1 MLSNMVVE
9 KTSQGG
15 GRMRGMNRTQ
25 RREMQNMSKKQL
37 LEKLPSYYCQC
48 YDEGVR
54 DSFMAI
60 LLKLHDEFNFGNDE
74 TLKLLTACEPW
85 MVGLIQNEEI
95 DHDQIKETL
104 INEGITCLEST
115 DL

>member
-1 MLSNMVVE
+1 
-9 KTSQGG
+9 
-15 GRMRGMNRTQ
+15 MRGMNRNQ

-37 LEKLPSYYCQC
+37 LEKLPGYYCQC
-48 YDEGVR
+48 YDEGVK

-85 MVGLIQNEEI
+85 MVGLIQGDGI
-95 DHDQIKETL
+95 DHDGIKKQL
-104 INEGITCLEST
+104 IEEGILCLNET

>member
-1 MLSNMVVE
+1 
-9 KTSQGG
+9 
-15 GRMRGMNRTQ
+15 MNRQQ

-37 LEKLPSYYCQC
+37 LEKIPGYYCQC
-48 YDEGVR
+48 YDEGVK

-60 LLKLHDEFNFGNDE
+60 LLKLHDEFDFGNEE

-85 MVGLIQNEEI
+85 MIALIRGEEEI
-95 DHDQIKETL
+95 DHDGIKAQLLE
-104 INEGITCLEST
+104 EGIECLRDT

>member
-1 MLSNMVVE
+1 
-9 KTSQGG
+9 
-15 GRMRGMNRTQ
+15 MN
-25 RREMQNMSKKQL
+25 KKQL
-37 LEKLPSYYCQC
+37 IEHMPLHYNEAYN
-48 YDEGVR
+48 DGVR
-54 DSFMAI
+54 DAFMSL

-104 INEGITCLEST
+104 ISEGVVCLRDT

>member
-1 MLSNMVVE
+1 
-9 KTSQGG
+9 
-15 GRMRGMNRTQ
+15 MNRQQ

-37 LEKLPSYYCQC
+37 LEKIPGYYCQC
-48 YDEGVR
+48 YDEGVK

-60 LLKLHDEFNFGNDE
+60 LLKLHDEFDFGNEE
-74 TLKLLTACEPW
+74 TMKLLTACEPW

-95 DHDQIKETL
+95 DHDGIRETL
-104 INEGITCLEST
+104 INEGIVCLRDC

>member
-1 MLSNMVVE
+1 MA
-9 KTSQGG
+9 
-15 GRMRGMNRTQ
+15 RGMNREQ
-25 RREMQNMSKKQL
+25 RRELQNMKKDQIL
-37 LEKLPSYYCQC
+37 KKIPGYFCQC
-48 YDEGVR
+48 YDEGVK

-85 MVGLIQNEEI
+85 MVGLIQGDGI

-104 INEGITCLEST
+104 ISEGVVCLRDT

>member
-1 MLSNMVVE
+1 MLPNLAFK

-37 LEKLPSYYCQC
+37 LEKLPGYYCQC

-74 TLKLLTACEPW
+74 TLKLLLDDGGRTAEP
-85 MVGLIQNEEI
+85 
-95 DHDQIKETL
+95 
-104 INEGITCLEST
+104 
-115 DL
+115 

>member
-1 MLSNMVVE
+1 
-9 KTSQGG
+9 
-15 GRMRGMNRTQ
+15 MRGMNRQ
-25 RREMQNMSKKQL
+25 QKREMQNMSKKQL

-48 YDEGVR
+48 YDEGVK

-85 MVGLIQNEEI
+85 MVGLIQGDGI
-95 DHDQIKETL
+95 DHDGIKETL
-104 INEGITCLEST
+104 IQEGITCLKET

>member
-1 MLSNMVVE
+1 MA
-9 KTSQGG
+9 
-15 GRMRGMNRTQ
+15 RGMNREQ
-25 RREMQNMSKKQL
+25 RRELRGMKKDKI
-37 LEKLPSYYCQC
+37 LERLPSYFVQC
-48 YDEGVR
+48 YDEGVK

-95 DHDQIKETL
+95 DHDGIKKQL
-104 INEGITCLEST
+104 IAEGLTCLNDT

>member
-1 MLSNMVVE
+1 
-9 KTSQGG
+9 
-15 GRMRGMNRTQ
+15 MRGMNRQ
-25 RREMQNMSKKQL
+25 QKREMQNMSKKQL

-48 YDEGVR
+48 YDEGIK

-60 LLKLHDEFNFGNDE
+60 LLKLHDEFDFGNE
-74 TLKLLTACEPW
+74 EILRLLMACEPW
-85 MVGLIQNEEI
+85 MVGLIQGDDI

-104 INEGITCLEST
+104 ISEGVVCLRDT

>member
-1 MLSNMVVE
+1 MLPNMVVE
-9 KTSQGG
+9 KISQGG

-37 LEKLPSYYCQC
+37 LEKLPGYYCQC

-104 INEGITCLEST
+104 ISEGVVCLRDT

>member
-1 MLSNMVVE
+1 MVIE
-9 KTSQGG
+9 KTSQGSECG
-15 GRMRGMNRTQ
+15 MRGMNRTQ

-37 LEKLPSYYCQC
+37 LEKLPGYYCQC

-95 DHDQIKETL
+95 DHDGIKKQL
-104 INEGITCLEST
+104 IEEGIKCLEST

>member
-1 MLSNMVVE
+1 MA
-9 KTSQGG
+9 
-15 GRMRGMNRTQ
+15 RGMNREQ
-25 RREMQNMSKKQL
+25 RRELQNMKKEQIL
-37 LEKLPSYYCQC
+37 KKIPGYFCRC

-95 DHDQIKETL
+95 DHDGIKKQLVE
-104 INEGITCLEST
+104 EGIKCLEST

>member
-1 MLSNMVVE
+1 
-9 KTSQGG
+9 
-15 GRMRGMNRTQ
+15 MRGMNRTQ

-37 LEKLPSYYCQC
+37 LEKLPGYYCQC

-60 LLKLHDEFNFGNDE
+60 LLKLHDEFGFGNE
-74 TLKLLTACEPW
+74 RTLRLLKACEPW
-85 MVGLIQNEEI
+85 MVGLIQGDGI

-104 INEGITCLEST
+104 ISEGVVCLRDT